1 MDVPSKTSAGVA
13 SGSDVLPGILF
24 ISMHFALC
32 RDTGLAAGLRI
43 TSVQEADR
51 ESLSPRSGCP
61 GRSFGTA
68 ERSMALNP

>member
-51 ESLSPRSGCP
+51 ESLSPRSAVQVEASVQP
-61 GRSFGTA
+61 RD
-68 ERSMALNP
+68 LWP